1 MKRMLSLVALA
12 LVVGTGVASAQ
23 GATVKGAL
31 GFHTTEAPLGIRWWL
46 SDKIALDGALG
57 FGSNEFGGETYS
69 NWALDI
75 GLPISLKSWDRVN
88 FMVRPGL
95 LYLSQEVDLVPGP
108 GTGDDTQM
116 VLLAELEAEVF
127 LAENFSVSASH
138 GLGIVNTDPANG
150 ASTSD
155 WSTFGNNLTNIGFHV
170 YLFGGSR

>member
-12 LVVGTGVASAQ
+12 MVVSAGVASAQ

-31 GFHTTEAPLGIRWWL
+31 GFHSIEAPLGIRWWL
-46 SDKIALDGALG
+46 SDKIALDGGLG
-57 FGSNEFGGETYS
+57 FGSNEVGGETFS
-69 NWALDI
+69 NWAFDL

-88 FMVRPGL
+88 FMIRPGL
-95 LYLSQEVDLVPGP
+95 LYTSQEETTGP
-108 GTGDDTQM
+108 GTTGDTTEM
-116 VLLAELEAEVF
+116 ILLAELEAEVF

-138 GLGIVNTDPANG
+138 GLGIVNTDPATG
-150 ASTSD
+150 SSTSD